1 MSQNGAG
8 SVPIS
13 EDPVRATEL
22 YVERASEQWESH
34 SCCGRAVIKITSK
47 SLVRPFP
54 TVTRKMF
61 VMDIERQLP
70 GDNAAGC
77 SWPGAPT
84 ERTQISACSRS
95 VLAACRRPLPRS
107 SEVWGK
113 TVSQAYLM
121 RDQRARL
128 C

>member
-13 EDPVRATEL
+13 EDPVRATKL

-61 VMDIERQLP
+61 VMDIERQFP
-70 GDNAAGC
+70 GG
-77 SWPGAPT
+77 
-84 ERTQISACSRS
+84 QCSRLL
-95 VLAACRRPLPRS
+95 VAGGP
-107 SEVWGK
+107 
-113 TVSQAYLM
+113 
-121 RDQRARL
+121 D
-128 C
+128 